1 MDTYNGWRNYET
13 WLVALHW
20 ADCLSDE
27 RREEQEETGEDI
39 QWNVE
44 QIKDLVWEREVCASG
59 MSEDAN
65 TVAMSMF
72 RSAWRIVDWDTIAEH
87 VNED

>member
-1 MDTYNGWRNYET
+1 MDTYNGFRNYET

-20 ADCLSDE
+20 VDYLGEA
-27 RREEQEETGEDI
+27 RREEQEETGEKI
-39 QWNVE
+39 QWTDE
-44 QIKDLVWEREVCASG
+44 QIKGLVWEHEVSASG

-72 RSAWRIVDWDTIAEH
+72 RSAWRIVDWDTITEH